1 MNKKRIMKWI
11 GLAVMLMNKKRTSLK
26 ALILV
31 PVFILGILSVLSNVM
46 AVNNIRKVNRNASR
60 IADDCMNSISE
71 LSAIE
76 NETQSIH
83 KLGLSHIIATDLN
96 TMISIVEE
104 MQTEQETL
112 EQELEDYRKYVEPE
126 DESSYETVVS
136 NYETMKYELGNL
148 MAYSALGKNTEAY
161 ALANGVVSES
171 SMAIQNEINVMKE
184 HANTAASDAREK
196 LSDVYLGA
204 LVSNGIIIAI
214 SVTLLMVALY
224 CVIRFVIKPI
234 LATNKDIRDII
245 SGIDKGEGDLTRR
258 VAVLSNDE
266 IADLGNGINLFMDKL
281 QQILKMI
288 IENTNH
294 MENVVREVGESVA
307 TSNDSATDLSAM
319 TEELS
324 ATMQDVGHSV
334 SVINN
339 NTENVRGDVEMIA
352 HKSGEINEF
361 SKEMKAN
368 ADKMESDA
376 RNNMDKTNETIGIIL
391 EGLGKAIED
400 SHSVGQVTS
409 LTDEILNISSQ
420 TNLLAL
426 NASIEAA
433 RAGEAGK
440 GFAVVADE
448 IRGLADSSRETANRI
463 QQINSV
469 VVAAVNNLSD
479 NANELVGY
487 IQNAIL
493 PEFEAF
499 VESGVKYRDNA
510 SYIENAMQ
518 EFTAKT
524 DMLKKN
530 IDEIALSI
538 SAITTAV
545 DEGAE
550 GINGAA
556 KSTQNLVEDIVN
568 ISDKMN
574 ENKVI
579 AQTLQ
584 KSTHVFA
591 NF

>member
-1 MNKKRIMKWI
+1 
-11 GLAVMLMNKKRTSLK
+11 MNKKRTSLK
-26 ALILV
+26 VLILV

-46 AVNNIRKVNRNASR
+46 AVNNIRKVNRNASS

-76 NETQSIH
+76 NEIQSIH

-96 TMISIVEE
+96 TMIAIVEE

-234 LATNKDIRDII
+234 LATNKDISDII

-591 NF
+591 KF

>member
-1 MNKKRIMKWI
+1 M
-11 GLAVMLMNKKRTSLK
+11 VYMNKKRTSLK

-161 ALANGVVSES
+161 ALANGAVSES

>member
-1 MNKKRIMKWI
+1 
-11 GLAVMLMNKKRTSLK
+11 MNKKRTSLK

-184 HANTAASDAREK
+184 HANTAASDARER

-361 SKEMKAN
+361 SKEMKVN

>member
-1 MNKKRIMKWI
+1 M
-11 GLAVMLMNKKRTSLK
+11 VYMNKKRTSLK

-161 ALANGVVSES
+161 ALANGAVSES

-391 EGLGKAIED
+391 ERLGKAIED

>member
-1 MNKKRIMKWI
+1 
-11 GLAVMLMNKKRTSLK
+11 MNKKRTSLK

-148 MAYSALGKNTEAY
+148 MAYSVLGKNTEAY
-161 ALANGVVSES
+161 ALANGAVSES

>member
-1 MNKKRIMKWI
+1 
-11 GLAVMLMNKKRTSLK
+11 MNKKRTSLK

-294 MENVVREVGESVA
+294 MENVVRQVGESVA

>member
-1 MNKKRIMKWI
+1 
-11 GLAVMLMNKKRTSLK
+11 MNKKRTSLK

-161 ALANGVVSES
+161 ALANGAVSES

-245 SGIDKGEGDLTRR
+245 SGIDKGEGDLTKR

-448 IRGLADSSRETANRI
+448 IRGMADSSRETANRI

>member
-1 MNKKRIMKWI
+1 
-11 GLAVMLMNKKRTSLK
+11 MNKKRTSLK

-161 ALANGVVSES
+161 ALANGAVSES

-591 NF
+591 NL

>member
-1 MNKKRIMKWI
+1 
-11 GLAVMLMNKKRTSLK
+11 MNKKRTSLK

-184 HANTAASDAREK
+184 HANTAASDARER

-550 GINGAA
+550 GINGTA

-568 ISDKMN
+568 ISDRMN

-591 NF
+591 KF

>member
-1 MNKKRIMKWI
+1 
-11 GLAVMLMNKKRTSLK
+11 MNKKRTSLK

-161 ALANGVVSES
+161 ALANGAVSES

-352 HKSGEINEF
+352 HKSGEINEL

>member
-1 MNKKRIMKWI
+1 
-11 GLAVMLMNKKRTSLK
+11 MNKKRTSLK

-161 ALANGVVSES
+161 ALANGAVSES

-409 LTDEILNISSQ
+409 QTDEILNISSQ

>member
-1 MNKKRIMKWI
+1 
-11 GLAVMLMNKKRTSLK
+11 MNKKRTSLK

-184 HANTAASDAREK
+184 HANTAASDARER

-440 GFAVVADE
+440 GFVVVADE

>member
-1 MNKKRIMKWI
+1 
-11 GLAVMLMNKKRTSLK
+11 MNKKRTSLK
-26 ALILV
+26 VLILV

-96 TMISIVEE
+96 TMIAIVEE

-126 DESSYETVVS
+126 DESAYETVVS

-161 ALANGVVSES
+161 ALANGAVSES

>member
-1 MNKKRIMKWI
+1 
-11 GLAVMLMNKKRTSLK
+11 MNKKRTSLK

-161 ALANGVVSES
+161 ALANGAVSES
-171 SMAIQNEINVMKE
+171 SMAIQNKINVMKE

>member
-1 MNKKRIMKWI
+1 
-11 GLAVMLMNKKRTSLK
+11 MNKKRTSLK

-161 ALANGVVSES
+161 ALANGAVSES

-184 HANTAASDAREK
+184 HANTAASDVREK

>member
-1 MNKKRIMKWI
+1 
-11 GLAVMLMNKKRTSLK
+11 MNKKRTSLK

-148 MAYSALGKNTEAY
+148 MTYSALGKNTEAY

-568 ISDKMN
+568 ISDRMN

-591 NF
+591 KF

>member
-1 MNKKRIMKWI
+1 
-11 GLAVMLMNKKRTSLK
+11 MNKKRTSLK

-184 HANTAASDAREK
+184 HANTAASDARER

-518 EFTAKT
+518 KFTAKT

>member
-1 MNKKRIMKWI
+1 
-11 GLAVMLMNKKRTSLK
+11 MNKKRTSLK

-161 ALANGVVSES
+161 ALANGAVSES

-538 SAITTAV
+538 SSITTAV

>member
-1 MNKKRIMKWI
+1 
-11 GLAVMLMNKKRTSLK
+11 MNKKRTSLK

-161 ALANGVVSES
+161 ALANGAVSES

-510 SYIENAMQ
+510 SYIENAMP

>member
-1 MNKKRIMKWI
+1 
-11 GLAVMLMNKKRTSLK
+11 MNKKRTSLK

-126 DESSYETVVS
+126 DESSHETVVS

-161 ALANGVVSES
+161 ALANGAVSES

>member
-1 MNKKRIMKWI
+1 
-11 GLAVMLMNKKRTSLK
+11 
-26 ALILV
+26 
-31 PVFILGILSVLSNVM
+31 
-46 AVNNIRKVNRNASR
+46 
-60 IADDCMNSISE
+60 
-71 LSAIE
+71 
-76 NETQSIH
+76 
-83 KLGLSHIIATDLN
+83 
-96 TMISIVEE
+96 
-104 MQTEQETL
+104 
-112 EQELEDYRKYVEPE
+112 
-126 DESSYETVVS
+126 
-136 NYETMKYELGNL
+136 MKYELGNL

-184 HANTAASDAREK
+184 HANTAASDARER

-281 QQILKMI
+281 QQ
-288 IENTNH
+288 
-294 MENVVREVGESVA
+294 
-307 TSNDSATDLSAM
+307 
-319 TEELS
+319 
-324 ATMQDVGHSV
+324 
-334 SVINN
+334 
-339 NTENVRGDVEMIA
+339 MIA
-352 HKSGEINEF
+352 HKSDEINEF

-376 RNNMDKTNETIGIIL
+376 RNNMDKTNETIEIIL

-448 IRGLADSSRETANRI
+448 IRGLADSSR
-463 QQINSV
+463 
-469 VVAAVNNLSD
+469 
-479 NANELVGY
+479 
-487 IQNAIL
+487 
-493 PEFEAF
+493 
-499 VESGVKYRDNA
+499 
-510 SYIENAMQ
+510 
-518 EFTAKT
+518 
-524 DMLKKN
+524 
-530 IDEIALSI
+530 
-538 SAITTAV
+538 
-545 DEGAE
+545 
-550 GINGAA
+550 
-556 KSTQNLVEDIVN
+556 
-568 ISDKMN
+568 
-574 ENKVI
+574 
-579 AQTLQ
+579 
-584 KSTHVFA
+584 
-591 NF
+591 

>member
-1 MNKKRIMKWI
+1 
-11 GLAVMLMNKKRTSLK
+11 MNKKRTSLK

-161 ALANGVVSES
+161 ALANGAVSES

-538 SAITTAV
+538 SAITTAE

>member
-1 MNKKRIMKWI
+1 
-11 GLAVMLMNKKRTSLK
+11 MNKKRTSLK

-420 TNLLAL
+420 INLLAL

-568 ISDKMN
+568 ISDRMN

-591 NF
+591 KF

>member
-1 MNKKRIMKWI
+1 
-11 GLAVMLMNKKRTSLK
+11 MNKKRTSLK
-26 ALILV
+26 VLILV

-234 LATNKDIRDII
+234 LATNKDISDII

-258 VAVLSNDE
+258 VTVLSNDE

>member
-1 MNKKRIMKWI
+1 
-11 GLAVMLMNKKRTSLK
+11 
-26 ALILV
+26 
-31 PVFILGILSVLSNVM
+31 M

-568 ISDKMN
+568 ISDRMN

-591 NF
+591 KF

>member
-1 MNKKRIMKWI
+1 
-11 GLAVMLMNKKRTSLK
+11 MNKKRTSLK

-148 MAYSALGKNTEAY
+148 MAYSALGKTTEAY
-161 ALANGVVSES
+161 ALANGAVSES

-184 HANTAASDAREK
+184 HANTAASDARER

>member
-1 MNKKRIMKWI
+1 
-11 GLAVMLMNKKRTSLK
+11 MNKKRTSLK

-148 MAYSALGKNTEAY
+148 MAYSAFGKNTEAY
-161 ALANGVVSES
+161 ALANGAVSES

>member
-1 MNKKRIMKWI
+1 
-11 GLAVMLMNKKRTSLK
+11 MNKKRTSLK

-184 HANTAASDAREK
+184 HANTAASDARER

-307 TSNDSATDLSAM
+307 TSNDSATDLSM

>member
-1 MNKKRIMKWI
+1 
-11 GLAVMLMNKKRTSLK
+11 MNKKRTSLK

-161 ALANGVVSES
+161 ALANGAVSES

-487 IQNAIL
+487 VQNAIL

>member
-1 MNKKRIMKWI
+1 
-11 GLAVMLMNKKRTSLK
+11 MNKKRTSLK

-161 ALANGVVSES
+161 ALANGAVSES

-224 CVIRFVIKPI
+224 CVICFVIKPI

>member
-1 MNKKRIMKWI
+1 
-11 GLAVMLMNKKRTSLK
+11 MNKKRTSLK

-161 ALANGVVSES
+161 ALANGAVSES

-334 SVINN
+334 SIINN

-376 RNNMDKTNETIGIIL
+376 RNNMDKTNEAIGIIL

>member
-1 MNKKRIMKWI
+1 
-11 GLAVMLMNKKRTSLK
+11 MNKKRTSLK

-60 IADDCMNSISE
+60 IANDCMNSISE

-161 ALANGVVSES
+161 ALANGAVSES

>member
-1 MNKKRIMKWI
+1 
-11 GLAVMLMNKKRTSLK
+11 MNKKRTSLK

-76 NETQSIH
+76 NETRSIH

-126 DESSYETVVS
+126 DESSYEMVVS

-184 HANTAASDAREK
+184 HANTAASDARER

>member
-1 MNKKRIMKWI
+1 
-11 GLAVMLMNKKRTSLK
+11 MNKKRTSLK
-26 ALILV
+26 VLILV

-161 ALANGVVSES
+161 ALANGAVSES

-294 MENVVREVGESVA
+294 MENVVREVGDSVA

-361 SKEMKAN
+361 SKEMTAN

>member
-1 MNKKRIMKWI
+1 
-11 GLAVMLMNKKRTSLK
+11 MNKKRTSLK

-224 CVIRFVIKPI
+224 CVICFVIKPI

-448 IRGLADSSRETANRI
+448 IRGLADPSRETANRI

>member
-1 MNKKRIMKWI
+1 
-11 GLAVMLMNKKRTSLK
+11 MNKKRTSLK

-161 ALANGVVSES
+161 ALANGAVSES

-400 SHSVGQVTS
+400 RHSVGQVTS

>member
-1 MNKKRIMKWI
+1 
-11 GLAVMLMNKKRTSLK
+11 MNKKRTSLK

-184 HANTAASDAREK
+184 HANTAASDARER

-334 SVINN
+334 SVIN

>member
-1 MNKKRIMKWI
+1 
-11 GLAVMLMNKKRTSLK
+11 MNKKRTSLK

-184 HANTAASDAREK
+184 HANTAASDARER

-258 VAVLSNDE
+258 VAVLSND
-266 IADLGNGINLFMDKL
+266 DLGNGINLFMDKL